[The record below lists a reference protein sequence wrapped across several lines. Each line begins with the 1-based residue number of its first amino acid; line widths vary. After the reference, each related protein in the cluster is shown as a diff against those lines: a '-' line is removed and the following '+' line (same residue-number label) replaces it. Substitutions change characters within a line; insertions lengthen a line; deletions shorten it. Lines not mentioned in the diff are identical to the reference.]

1 MIGNIYKTVIR
12 NVKLLSMVLPNFA
25 FSTYHDWTSVKS
37 RWEDHFQAHLDYLET
52 ISRFIIL
59 LSIVEF

>member
-1 MIGNIYKTVIR
+1 
-12 NVKLLSMVLPNFA
+12 LPNFA
-25 FSTYHDWTSVKS
+25 FATYHDWTSVKS

-52 ISRFIIL
+52 ISTFIIL